1 MKEPRLV
8 PIQDVRTR
16 WNSTFLMLRRAK
28 RLESSF
34 DCFCLEYAHTHLQ
47 ITSDEWRQVDY
58 LLCIT
63 QPFFQFTTALSK
75 TKDVTIHT
83 VFNIYNR
90 LFDHLERSIRQL
102 EGKKIGWKQQMLQAS
117 ESAESKLR
125 EYYHMTDTRGLS
137 DIFAISTIL
146 DPQYKLDFF
155 KTPDWQDPKTD
166 YSSQYQKSMEER
178 VKGYQDRLH
187 GSSSL
192 NQNQNQNQ
200 LPQTNE
206 LYSLLG
212 RSSTSQGSQSELS
225 QYLETGK
232 SSFFPFF

>member
-1 MKEPRLV
+1 
-8 PIQDVRTR
+8 
-16 WNSTFLMLRRAK
+16 
-28 RLESSF
+28 
-34 DCFCLEYAHTHLQ
+34 
-47 ITSDEWRQVDY
+47 
-58 LLCIT
+58 
-63 QPFFQFTTALSK
+63 
-75 TKDVTIHT
+75 
-83 VFNIYNR
+83 
-90 LFDHLERSIRQL
+90 
-102 EGKKIGWKQQMLQAS
+102 MLQAL

-125 EYYHMTDTRGLS
+125 EYYYMTDTRGLG

-166 YSSQYQKSMEER
+166 YSSQYQKSMEEQ
-178 VKGYQDRLH
+178 VKRYQDRLH

-192 NQNQNQNQ
+192 NQSQNQ

-212 RSSTSQGSQSELS
+212 RSSTSQGPQSEPS
-225 QYLETGK
+225 QYLKTGK

>member
-8 PIQDVRTR
+8 PIQDVQTR

-34 DCFCLEYAHTHLQ
+34 NCFCLEYAHTHLQ

-58 LLCIT
+58 LLCIMR
-63 QPFFQFTTALSK
+63 PFFQFTTALSK

-102 EGKKIGWKQQMLQAS
+102 KGKKIGWKQQMLQAL

-125 EYYHMTDTRGLS
+125 EYYYMTDTRGLS
-137 DIFAISTIL
+137 DIFAISTVL

-155 KTPDWQDPKTD
+155 KTPDWQDPETD

-178 VKGYQDRLH
+178 VKQYQDRLH

-192 NQNQNQNQ
+192 NQSQNKS
-200 LPQTNE
+200 PQTNE

-212 RSSTSQGSQSELS
+212 RGSTSQGPQSELT
-225 QYLETGK
+225 QYLQTGK